1 MGQGAKSLAN
11 NEMAEI
17 KALLAGNLLKKFKK
31 INEADENGRIENH
44 GIDEEAIGIMDQ
56 NDRNSRLHSI
66 AMGQAK

>member
-1 MGQGAKSLAN
+1 
-11 NEMAEI
+11 MAEI
-17 KALLAGNLLKKFKK
+17 KALLAGNLLKKFKN

-44 GIDEEAIGIMDQ
+44 GIDEEAIGVMDQ